1 MSYKVQTGFTSFSRM
16 FRKRMGQAIA
26 DFQLI
31 REGDSIMVG
40 LSGGKDSMALL
51 LALKEMQIRSPVRF
65 SLKAGTLDIS
75 GGTADLSPF
84 SSFCEKIGIPWTIQ
98 PYPVLEIIKKREERS
113 PCSLCA
119 NIRRGILCS
128 MAREQGCNTL
138 ALGHNLDD
146 AVETVLLNL
155 FHTGRFMCFRPR
167 SWLSRSDV
175 WVIRPF
181 VYIEEEHIR
190 SEVLRIGIPVV
201 KNICPYDHETR
212 RERIKEMI
220 EELRKDIP
228 DIKNNIIKS
237 LSRMS
242 FKDEWEKPGDG
253 DGRTGV

>member
-1 MSYKVQTGFTSFSRM
+1 
-16 FRKRMGQAIA
+16 MGKAIA

-31 REGDSIMVG
+31 GEGDSIMVG

-51 LALKEMQIRSPVRF
+51 LALRELQIRSPVKF
-65 SLKAGTLDIS
+65 SLKAGTLDIT

-84 SSFCEKIGIPWTIQ
+84 SSFCEKMGIPWTIR
-98 PYPVLEIIKKREERS
+98 PYPVLEIIENREERS

-128 MAREQGCNTL
+128 MAREEGCNTL

-146 AVETVLLNL
+146 VVETVLLNM
-155 FHTGRFMCFRPR
+155 FHTGRFMCFKPR

-175 WVIRPF
+175 WVIRPLI
-181 VYIEEEHIR
+181 YIEEEHIR
-190 SEVLRIGIPVV
+190 SEVLRIGIPVAE
-201 KNICPYDHETR
+201 KACPYDRQTR
-212 RERIKEMI
+212 RERVKQMI

-228 DIKNNIIKS
+228 DIKNNIIRS

-242 FKDEWEKPGDG
+242 PMDEWKEPEDEEE
-253 DGRTGV
+253 

>member
-1 MSYKVQTGFTSFSRM
+1 
-16 FRKRMGQAIA
+16 MGKAIA
-26 DFQLI
+26 DFRLI

-51 LALKEMQIRSPVRF
+51 LALREMQIRSPVRF
-65 SLKAGTLDIS
+65 TLKAGTLDIS
-75 GGTADLSPF
+75 GGKADLSSF

-98 PYPVLEIIKKREERS
+98 PYPVLEIIEKRKERS

-128 MAREQGCNTL
+128 MAREEGCNTL

-146 AVETVLLNL
+146 VVETVLLNL
-155 FHTGRFMCFRPR
+155 FHTGRYMCFKPR

-190 SEVLRIGIPVV
+190 SEVLRVGIPVT
-201 KNICPYDHETR
+201 KNICPYDHQTR
-212 RERIKEMI
+212 RERVKEMI

-228 DIKNNIIKS
+228 DIKNNIIRS
-237 LSRMS
+237 LSRIS
-242 FKDEWEKPGDG
+242 ARDEWARPDDG
-253 DGRTGV
+253 EE

>member
-1 MSYKVQTGFTSFSRM
+1 
-16 FRKRMGQAIA
+16 MGKAIA
-26 DFQLI
+26 DFRLI

-51 LALKEMQIRSPVRF
+51 LALREMQIRSPVRF
-65 SLKAGTLDIS
+65 TLKAGTLDIS
-75 GGTADLSPF
+75 GGKADLSPF

-98 PYPVLEIIKKREERS
+98 PYPVLEIIEKRKERS

-128 MAREQGCNTL
+128 MAREEGCNTL

-146 AVETVLLNL
+146 VVETVLLNL
-155 FHTGRFMCFRPR
+155 FHTGRYMCFKPR

-190 SEVLRIGIPVV
+190 SEVLRVGIPVT
-201 KNICPYDHETR
+201 KNICPYDHQTR
-212 RERIKEMI
+212 RERVKEMI

-228 DIKNNIIKS
+228 DIKNNIIRS

-242 FKDEWEKPGDG
+242 ARDEWERPDDG
-253 DGRTGV
+253 EE